1 LQGELAEAFAEQLYE
16 RGNIKVSILKIR
28 QRAEGI
34 RIFIPSL

>member
-16 RGNIKVSILKIR
+16 RGTLKIR